1 MTFSFQTE
9 NFVIQ
14 KDTKQGCSAVLNVM
28 VLKSIAAALANN
40 DLFFNK
46 MKFRKRSLYI
56 EIKTILTLYVVLS
69 KQNTICIYYT
79 VNM

>member
-46 MKFRKRSLYI
+46 MKFMFLDHFK
-56 EIKTILTLYVVLS
+56 ETTVTL
-69 KQNTICIYYT
+69 I
-79 VNM
+79 